1 MFLPPSSL
9 TLHNAGTVLQAGLQA
24 IAAGQTTIDLSQVAV
39 VDSVAVA
46 LLLAWRRAA
55 RARGAELDFGRL
67 PPNLDSLA
75 QLYGV
80 DALLAPPAAS

>member
-1 MFLPPSSL
+1 MFQPPSSL
-9 TLHNAGTVLQAGLQA
+9 TLHNAGSVLQDGLRA
-24 IAAGQTTIDLSQVAV
+24 IAAGQTVIDLSQVVA
-39 VDSVAVA
+39 VDSAAVA

-55 RARGAELDFGRL
+55 GARGAALDFGRL